1 MKSKVLTPKATA
13 NIKHSPTSSKINIEP
28 CNKTY
33 LSQFLLPGK
42 SCLAFIKKKKKK
54 KILRQEKR
62 INFKE
67 AKQELKLDSDIADF
81 WFCANQNAQWNL
93 KFK

>member
-13 NIKHSPTSSKINIEP
+13 NIKHSPTSGKINIEP

-42 SCLAFIKKKKKK
+42 SCLAFI
-54 KILRQEKR
+54 
-62 INFKE
+62 
-67 AKQELKLDSDIADF
+67 
-81 WFCANQNAQWNL
+81 
-93 KFK
+93 

>member
-42 SCLAFIKKKKKK
+42 SCLAFIKKKKK
-54 KILRQEKR
+54 
-62 INFKE
+62 
-67 AKQELKLDSDIADF
+67 S
-81 WFCANQNAQWNL
+81 
-93 KFK
+93 

>member
-42 SCLAFIKKKKKK
+42 SCLAFIKKKKKNPKARK
-54 KILRQEKR
+54 K
-62 INFKE
+62 N
-67 AKQELKLDSDIADF
+67 
-81 WFCANQNAQWNL
+81 
-93 KFK
+93 KF

>member
-54 KILRQEKR
+54 KKTPKARKK
-62 INFKE
+62 N
-67 AKQELKLDSDIADF
+67 
-81 WFCANQNAQWNL
+81 
-93 KFK
+93 KF

>member
-42 SCLAFIKKKKKK
+42 SCLAFIKKKK
-54 KILRQEKR
+54 ILRQEKR

-81 WFCANQNAQWNL
+81 LFCANQNAQWNL